1 MKFKVNTRFTSG
13 VNNRENGV
21 EVVLNGP
28 KGEET
33 FTTDIVL
40 LSIGRKPFTG
50 GLQLENTGLSLNER
64 GQIPINKHW

>member
-1 MKFKVNTRFTSG
+1 MKFKVNTRFASG
-13 VNNRENGV
+13 KNNREKGV
-21 EVVLNGP
+21 DVVLSGA
-28 KGEET
+28 KGDEA

-50 GLQLENTGLSLNER
+50 GLTLENAGLATNER